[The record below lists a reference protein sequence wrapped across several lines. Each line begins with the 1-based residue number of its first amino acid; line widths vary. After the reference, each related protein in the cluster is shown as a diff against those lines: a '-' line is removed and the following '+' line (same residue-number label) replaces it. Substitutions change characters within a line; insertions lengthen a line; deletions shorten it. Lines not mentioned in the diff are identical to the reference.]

1 MQRFSEQESRE
12 LREMSCNCCG
22 RKMVVENGIVKEG
35 CAEFQVPFGFF
46 SEKDGQIH
54 CFDLCESCYDKM
66 IAGFQIPVKIKEKT
80 ELL

>member
-54 CFDLCESCYDKM
+54 CFDLCESCYDKI
-66 IAGFQIPVKIKEKT
+66 IAGFQIPVEIKEKT